1 MKRKIVAV
9 CLAAILCLAMPLT
22 TFAASSTTTDNSSSD
37 EEEQE
42 DSTPAAEPVSAIATS
57 VESAKP
63 GQQVAPKAVKVAIVS
78 ANGEVSAV
86 TLDTVIASASST
98 IIAAAA
104 NPENAVA
111 TIQSLL
117 TSEVTPQFLATVQA
131 LAEIKGSSMVV
142 NNMGTIKTAAVAKD
156 AFGNTIA
163 SAGVVKNVTSGALIL
178 LMSVNADGN
187 VEYVEGVVDPVT
199 GSVLGAFQGTPSVIT
214 VLVLA

>member
-1 MKRKIVAV
+1 LTA
-9 CLAAILCLAMPLT
+9 LAAPSDS
-22 TFAASSTTTDNSSSD
+22 ASTGSSDVSGDSSSD
-37 EEEQE
+37 DDDDDSDSSSGTAEET
-42 DSTPAAEPVSAIATS
+42 SVSSVATS
-57 VESAKP
+57 VEAAVP
-63 GQQVAPKAVKVAIVS
+63 GQEVAPTAIKVAIAS

-86 TLDTVIASASST
+86 SLDTVIESAAST

-104 NPENAVA
+104 NPESAVA
-111 TIQSLL
+111 TIESLL
-117 TSEVTPQFLATVQA
+117 TSAVTPQFTATVQA
-131 LAEIKGSSMVV
+131 LAEIKGSDMVV

-163 SAGVVKNVTSGALIL
+163 SAGVVKNVTSGALVL
-178 LMSVNADGN
+178 LMSVNADGT